1 MSLFNYE
8 MKKILFNKKTMLLA
22 GVLFALYGLMGFF
35 MNYLSLNGADGYG
48 RYVGLAEAAA
58 GELDEAQLA
67 VSTAAYDDAVK
78 KYGSGS
84 SMVERRSAR
93 TDPEL
98 RFHIAYVKYAEF
110 VDEYYNGSPDDPK
123 ENPYGIY
130 PLQTK
135 LDTLEESSFEYKAVK
150 GQLDKELELGA
161 PVFANTV
168 LWQGLF
174 NTWGSI
180 MVIFLLFFP
189 LAYIVSPVF
198 SIEASSGM
206 DNIILSSKSGRKKIV
221 TAKLAALI
229 TASAIMIA
237 GYLAA
242 TFMGIFL
249 SVAPGP
255 GMFAGWDAPLRSIP
269 DYVRAPLGMQIW
281 QYTLVSIL
289 WLLFTGIVFALVMTL
304 ISSKAKFQTAV
315 FGIGVF
321 ILLGNLILGAA
332 APGTD
337 TLYDRIM
344 GFCFVNL
351 GRSSAAFSRYIV
363 YNLFGL
369 VTPFYLVGMGVLS
382 IVGVMS
388 IWLVYHFQ
396 KTRMVA

>member
-8 MKKILFNKKTMLLA
+8 MKKILFNKKMMILV

-48 RYVGLAEAAA
+48 RYVGLAEAAD

-84 SMVERRSAR
+84 GMVERSAR

-98 RFHIAYVKYAEF
+98 QFHVAYVKYAGQ

-123 ENPYGIY
+123 EKPYGIY

-150 GQLDKELELGA
+150 AQLDKELELGA
-161 PVFANTV
+161 PVFVNTV

-174 NTWGSI
+174 SQWGGA

-189 LAYIVSPVF
+189 LAYIVSPIF
-198 SIEASSGM
+198 SGEASSGM

-221 TAKLAALI
+221 TAKLVALI
-229 TASAIMIA
+229 TASAIIIV
-237 GYLAA
+237 GLLAA
-242 TFMGIFL
+242 IFLGIFL
-249 SVAPGP
+249 SVAPAP
-255 GMFAGWDAPLRSIP
+255 EMFAGWDAALRSIP
-269 DYVRAPLGMQIW
+269 DYVHSPLGIQIW
-281 QYTLVSIL
+281 QYALVCIL
-289 WLLFTGIVFALVMTL
+289 WLLFAGIVFAPVMTL
-304 ISSKAKFQTAV
+304 ISSKTKFQMAS
-315 FGIGVF
+315 FGIGIF
-321 ILLGNLILGAA
+321 ILLGNLILSLAT
-332 APGTD
+332 PGTD
-337 TLYDRIM
+337 SLYDRIM
-344 GFCFVNL
+344 DFSFVNL
-351 GRSSAAFSRYIV
+351 GQSSAAFSRYIV

-369 VTPFYLVGMGVLS
+369 VTPFYLAGMGVLS
-382 IVGVMS
+382 IVGVVS
-388 IWLVYHFQ
+388 IWLVYRFQ